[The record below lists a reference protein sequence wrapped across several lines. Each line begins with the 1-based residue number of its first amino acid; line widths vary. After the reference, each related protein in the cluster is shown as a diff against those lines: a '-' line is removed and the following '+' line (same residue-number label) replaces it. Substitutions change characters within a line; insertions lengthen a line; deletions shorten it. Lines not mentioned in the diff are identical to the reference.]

1 MNGKKNSNA
10 IMRYSNTS
18 CNSNSNYVTNPINH
32 EHVNAFKMFT
42 KNLSYFKTKYQ
53 HKHFDKCNE
62 PYDISMDNYGN
73 AYIKWDNI
81 HDVELSDIEIKSL
94 EKVVLIACD
103 VLSDKAIKLT
113 VNTVREFLLKNY
125 PNMYFNGVDFV
136 GLIKSYKKIHDI
148 KHKSDKEC
156 LVFRPKKPTIS
167 KGAKKLGTVVR

>member
-18 CNSNSNYVTNPINH
+18 CNSNKYITNPISN

-62 PYDISMDNYGN
+62 PYNISIDNYGN
-73 AYIKWDNI
+73 AYNKWD
-81 HDVELSDIEIKSL
+81 DVSDVVLSDDEIKSL

-113 VNTVREFLLKNY
+113 VNTVRGFLLENY
-125 PNMYFNGVDFV
+125 PSMYFNGVDFV

-156 LVFRPKKPTIS
+156 LVFRPKKHTIS
-167 KGAKKLGTVVR
+167 KGAKKLGNVVR